1 MGFARGSLALPRMGA
16 HRLVIAAAALTV
28 AVAAALAT
36 ALATLGGQAL
46 PRAVQHDLATASGT
60 ALAITGTVDAAQA
73 ARYTSLL
80 PSQVR
85 SALDG
90 TAFGFYRADWS
101 DPLGFVPGSLP
112 ATPASQ
118 GNHPIAEAAA
128 LGGLPAQAVLTSG
141 RWPGAPAA
149 GQPVPAALPATAALL
164 LHVTVGDVLRLKDQ
178 ISGQDVRFM
187 VTGLYR
193 PRQLTSQ
200 YWALDDIAPS
210 GSSTLGGF
218 TTYGPLTVQ
227 PAAFAG
233 TLTAQSAA
241 FAGPLTVSAGSWLAL
256 PQAGRVPAGRL
267 RAVAGQVAALQQAL
281 ASAQGLPDLR
291 LATSLPAVLDGTA
304 SDLDLARSLLAICAV
319 LLILLVG
326 AALLAVARLLAGERE
341 NESAMLAAR
350 GASRWQQLRLAAAEA
365 IPLGLVASVAGGV
378 AGVLLAVT
386 LTGDG
391 TAVPAALRDAWPA
404 AAAVAVAGVVII
416 LLPALT
422 ALTPGAAR
430 ARRGRQ
436 AAVSGVTRAG
446 ADLAL
451 VLLALLAGWQLRHY
465 SAVSAGANGN
475 FGIDPV
481 VVVAPALA
489 LAGGTVLALRLLPA
503 GGKAGDRLAAR
514 GRRLTAA
521 LASWQISRQ
530 PIRQGGAALL
540 IVLAVATGTLALSQ
554 RQSWTRSDHDQAA
567 FSTGADVRVDTSQ
580 PLSAAQAAA
589 VVGLPGVRD
598 AMPVAVFPQT
608 SDNSELLA
616 VNSGQAADVAL
627 LRADQL
633 PVNAAALF
641 GKIARTGPPPGVA
654 LPGHGTEV
662 QLTARLGP
670 ASLGLAPATVT
681 VSVEDADHNVYQLDA
696 GLLPA
701 DGQDHTLTVTLAN
714 QAGGA
719 SGSAGGASGSAGAT
733 PGSAGGAIYPLRLT
747 SVSLDYTLPAKRA
760 RESATFIVDSFSAG
774 PGTSQLPGT
783 ALGTWPAVGSSTEL
797 AGVRQTNGTAGP
809 SGMPAVTAKGPSGSA
824 LSVTLEPGYGQSL
837 GSFAGEAPIPV
848 GGELTLT
855 GTPPVKTL
863 PGIATKAFLAASNV
877 RVGSLVQVNV
887 NGAILSVRIAAEVAT
902 FPTVSSGGGALLVDL
917 GSVQDILTSN
927 SLAAAQPDQWW
938 LATTGGGPSAGP
950 TGLAGDLPPGS
961 TITSA
966 AGVAAGLLSDPLS
979 TVPQQALLVVAI
991 AAAILAITGFCV
1003 SIAAGVRQRRAENA
1017 LLAALGVPA
1026 RAAAGQLCLEK
1037 LMLSLPSA
1045 VAGLILGVILA
1056 ELLVPAITLTSSATA
1071 PVPPVLIQFGWAQ
1084 TLPLALAV
1092 AVLPV
1097 LAAALTVARRP
1108 DAAAA
1113 LRAAEAA

>member
-1 MGFARGSLALPRMGA
+1 MNA
-16 HRLVIAAAALTV
+16 HRLVIIAAALTTV
-28 AVAAALAT
+28 VAAALAT
-36 ALATLGGQAL
+36 ALATFSSQAL
-46 PRAVQHDLATASGT
+46 PRAVRHDLGHASGT
-60 ALAITGTVDAAQA
+60 SLSISGTSVNASQAAQYA
-73 ARYTSLL
+73 SIL
-80 PSQVR
+80 PSQIR
-85 SALDG
+85 SALGG
-90 TAFGFYRADWS
+90 TAFSFYQADWS
-101 DPLGFVPGSLP
+101 DPLGFVPGALP
-112 ATPASQ
+112 ATPAAR
-118 GNHPIAEAAA
+118 GNSGGTGNTPIAVAAG
-128 LGGLPAQAVLTSG
+128 LGDVTGQAELVSG
-141 RWPGAPAA
+141 RWPGAPVS
-149 GQPVPAALPATAALL
+149 GQPIPAALPATAAAL
-164 LHVTVGDVLRLKDQ
+164 LHVSTGDVLRMRDRDTQGYL
-178 ISGQDVRFM
+178 RFV

-193 PRQLTSQ
+193 PRQVSSP
-200 YWALDDIAPS
+200 YWQLNQIASS
-210 GSSTLGGF
+210 GSSTAAGF
-218 TTYGPLTVQ
+218 TTFGPLTVQ

-233 TLTAQSAA
+233 ALAVSQGTWLAEPQTASIPAGQLTA
-241 FAGPLTVSAGSWLAL
+241 
-256 PQAGRVPAGRL
+256 
-267 RAVAGQVAALQQAL
+267 VAANVTGLRSAL
-281 ASAQGLPDLR
+281 ANAQQLPALT
-291 LATSLPAVLDGTA
+291 LVTSLPAVLNGTA
-304 SDLDLARSLLAICAV
+304 SDLDVARSLLAICAV
-319 LLILLVG
+319 LLFLLAA
-326 AALLAVARLLAGERE
+326 AALLAAARLLAGQRE
-341 NESAMLAAR
+341 GESAMLTAR
-350 GASRWQQLRLAAAEA
+350 GANRWQLVGLTAAEA
-365 IPLGLVASVAGGV
+365 IPLCAASAAAGGV
-378 AGVLLAVT
+378 LGVLVARLVAGTGPTGSAWLAAVVVAAGAAVIM
-386 LTGDG
+386 L
-391 TAVPAALRDAWPA
+391 VPALST
-404 AAAVAVAGVVII
+404 VA
-416 LLPALT
+416 
-422 ALTPGAAR
+422 PGTAR
-430 ARRGRQ
+430 ARKGRQ
-436 AAVSGVTRAG
+436 AAISGVSRAG

-451 VLLALLAGWQLRHY
+451 ILLAVLAGWQLRHY

-481 VVVAPALA
+481 VVIAPALA

-514 GRRLTAA
+514 GRRLTTA

-567 FSTGADVRVDTSQ
+567 FSAGADVRVDTSQ

-608 SDNSELLA
+608 SNNSELLA

-681 VSVEDADHNVYQLDA
+681 VSVEDADHDVYQLDA

-701 DGQDHTLTVTLAN
+701 DGQDHTLTVTLGN
-714 QAGGA
+714 Q
-719 SGSAGGASGSAGAT
+719 
-733 PGSAGGAIYPLRLT
+733 AGGAIYPLRLT

-760 RESATFIVDSFSAG
+760 REPATFTVDSFSAG

-797 AGVRQTNGTAGP
+797 AGVRQTSGTAGP
-809 SGMPAVTAKGPSGSA
+809 SGLPAVTAKDSSGSA
-824 LSVTLEPGYGQSL
+824 LSVTLQPGYGESL
-837 GSFAGEAPIPV
+837 GNFAGEAPIPV

-855 GTPPVKTL
+855 GTPPAKTL
-863 PGIATKAFLAASNV
+863 PGIATKAFLAASNA
-877 RVGSLVQVNV
+877 RVGSVVQVNV
-887 NGAILSVRIAAEVAT
+887 NGAILSVRVAAEVAT
-902 FPTVSSGGGALLVDL
+902 FPTVSVGGGALLVDL

-938 LATTGGGPSAGP
+938 LATTGGGSSGAVPA
-950 TGLAGDLPPGS
+950 GLAGDLPPGAA
-961 TITSA
+961 ITST

-1017 LLAALGVPA
+1017 LLAALGVPP

>member
-1 MGFARGSLALPRMGA
+1 MGSTRGALARGSRARGSLTVPRMNA
-16 HRLVIAAAALTV
+16 HRLVIIAAALTTV
-28 AVAAALAT
+28 VAAALAT
-36 ALATLGGQAL
+36 ALATFSSQAL
-46 PRAVQHDLATASGT
+46 PRAVRHDLGHASGT
-60 ALAITGTVDAAQA
+60 SLSISGSVNASQAAQYA
-73 ARYTSLL
+73 SIL
-80 PSQVR
+80 PSQIR
-85 SALDG
+85 SALGG
-90 TAFGFYRADWS
+90 TAFSFYQADWS
-101 DPLGFVPGSLP
+101 DPLGFVPGALP
-112 ATPASQ
+112 ATPAAG
-118 GNHPIAEAAA
+118 GNSGGTGNTPIAVAAG
-128 LGGLPAQAVLTSG
+128 LGDITGQAELVSG
-141 RWPGAPAA
+141 RWPGAPVS
-149 GQPVPAALPATAALL
+149 GQPIPAALPATAAAL
-164 LHVTVGDVLRLKDQ
+164 LHVSTGDVLRMRDRVTEGYL
-178 ISGQDVRFM
+178 RFV

-193 PRQLTSQ
+193 PRQMSSP
-200 YWALDDIAPS
+200 YWNLNQIASS
-210 GSSTLGGF
+210 GSSTAAGF
-218 TTYGPLTVQ
+218 TTFGPLTVQ

-233 TLTAQSAA
+233 PLAVSQGTWLAEPQTASIPAGQLTA
-241 FAGPLTVSAGSWLAL
+241 
-256 PQAGRVPAGRL
+256 
-267 RAVAGQVAALQQAL
+267 VAATVTGLRSAL
-281 ASAQGLPDLR
+281 ANAQQLPALT
-291 LATSLPAVLDGTA
+291 LVTSLPAVLTGTA
-304 SDLDLARSLLAICAV
+304 SDLDVARSLLAICAV
-319 LLILLVG
+319 LLFLLAA
-326 AALLAVARLLAGERE
+326 AALLAAARLLAGQRE
-341 NESAMLAAR
+341 GESAMLTAR
-350 GASRWQQLRLAAAEA
+350 GANRWQLVGLTAAEA
-365 IPLGLVASVAGGV
+365 IPLCAASSAAGGV
-378 AGVLLAVT
+378 LGVLVARLVAGTGPTGSAWLAALVVA
-386 LTGDG
+386 TG
-391 TAVPAALRDAWPA
+391 AAVIMLVPALST
-404 AAAVAVAGVVII
+404 VA
-416 LLPALT
+416 
-422 ALTPGAAR
+422 PGTAR

-436 AAVSGVTRAG
+436 AAISGVSRAG

-451 VLLALLAGWQLRHY
+451 IVLAVLAGWQLRHY

-950 TGLAGDLPPGS
+950 TGLAGDLPPGA
-961 TITSA
+961 TTTSA
-966 AGVAAGLLSDPLS
+966 AAVAAGLLSDPLS

-1017 LLAALGVPA
+1017 LLAALGVPP